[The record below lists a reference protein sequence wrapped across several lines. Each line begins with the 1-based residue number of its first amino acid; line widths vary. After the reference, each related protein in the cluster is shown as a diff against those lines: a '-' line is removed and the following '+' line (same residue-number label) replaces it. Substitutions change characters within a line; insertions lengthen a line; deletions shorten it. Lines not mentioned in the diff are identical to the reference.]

1 MYISNN
7 SRSNTTS
14 GIKLENAPVHLNNRY
29 RPRDT
34 GVGYGKSSGYAS
46 TRRYANNVAVSLVRV
61 R

>member
-1 MYISNN
+1 MYHTNFSTSNAA
-7 SRSNTTS
+7 SVVKS
-14 GIKLENAPVHLNNRY
+14 ENAPVHLNDRY

>member
-1 MYISNN
+1 MYYEN
-7 SRSNTTS
+7 STQSNTAS
-14 GIKLENAPVHLNNRY
+14 VVKSENAPVHLNDRY

-46 TRRYANNVAVSLVRV
+46 TRRYANNVTVSLVRV

>member
-1 MYISNN
+1 MYY
-7 SRSNTTS
+7 SNTANSNTNS
-14 GIKLENAPVHLNNRY
+14 VVKSENAPVHLNDRY

-46 TRRYANNVAVSLVRV
+46 TRRYASTVAVSLVRV